1 MYASSEKRI
10 IKKDFITN
18 YFDRIN
24 LWSYMDKKDFRR
36 QITFKWLE
44 DKKKY
49 YFTFPMN
56 NREYNYAV
64 YFESHKE
71 AEEYIKFILN
81 DYLE

>member
-1 MYASSEKRI
+1 
-10 IKKDFITN
+10 
-18 YFDRIN
+18 
-24 LWSYMDKKDFRR
+24 MDKKDFRR

-64 YFESHKE
+64 YFDSHKE
-71 AEEYIKFILN
+71 AEENIKFFLN